1 MSIPVD
7 LPSLDDVMARYAF
20 AYLMTR
26 GRARRQDGKVGHQHV
41 DVAGTR
47 GHSGAPTKAGGGRY
61 GVLVVETVLDVESIR
76 APQDGLLVLDEVGR
90 RTRANLVAQP
100 EVALVWPPTSIAEYS
115 LIVDGRA
122 AVDEDRVW
130 IAPSRAVLHRP
141 AHRSSP
147 AEPGVCASD
156 CLELPLAT
164 ALSRSRPPST

>member
-20 AYLMTR
+20 AYLLTSAE
-26 GRARRQDGKVGHQHV
+26 GGPPHA
-41 DVAGTR
+41 VA
-47 GHSGAPTKAGGGRY
+47 
-61 GVLVVETVLDVESIR
+61 VVPR
-76 APQDGLLVLDEVGR
+76 FRDGLLVLDEIGR
-90 RTRANLVAQP
+90 PTRANLVAQP

-122 AVDEDRVW
+122 AVDEDCVW

-147 AEPGVCASD
+147 AAPGVCGSD
-156 CLELPLAT
+156 CLELPVAT
-164 ALSRSRPPST
+164 ARSRSRPPSA